1 MGKGWFVTGGRPG
14 DRTLA
19 QQLVGLDVVNIK
31 GKTLLDV
38 GCAEGLISIEM
49 ANRGAAAV
57 HGVEIVP
64 EHVKVGNRLR
74 GDLPVTLEVGD
85 ANTWAPKRAYDVVF
99 MLALLQK
106 VRDPSAV
113 CARFAAAACETV
125 VLRLPPKYAPT
136 IIDDRSGNKPHDIH
150 AVMLACGFA
159 QTKVLFGTFDEWIG
173 RYDRVSA

>member
-1 MGKGWFVTGGRPG
+1 MGKGWFVTDGRPG
-14 DRTLA
+14 DRTLQ
-19 QQLVGLDVVNIK
+19 QQLVGLDVVDVRD
-31 GKTLLDV
+31 KTLLDI
-38 GCAEGLISIEM
+38 GAAEGLISIEM
-49 ANRGAAAV
+49 ARRGAAAV
-57 HGVEIVP
+57 HGVEIVA

-85 ANTWAPKRAYDVVF
+85 ANTWAPKRNYDIVF

-113 CARFAAAACETV
+113 CARFAAAAAETV

-150 AVMLACGFA
+150 AVMVLCGFQ
-159 QTKVLFGTFDEWIG
+159 QTAVRFGTFDEWIG
-173 RYDRVSA
+173 RYDRVRA

>member
-1 MGKGWFVTGGRPG
+1 MGKGWFVTDGRAG

-19 QQLVGLDVVNIK
+19 QQLVGLDKVNVQ
-31 GKTLLDV
+31 GATVLDI

-49 ANRGAAAV
+49 AKRGAAAV
-57 HGVEIVP
+57 HGVEIVA
-64 EHVKVGNRLR
+64 EHVKVGRRLV

-85 ANTWAPKRAYDVVF
+85 ANTWAPKRDYDVVL

-113 CARFAAAACETV
+113 CARFAAAALETV
-125 VLRLPPKYAPT
+125 VLRLPPKHAPT

-150 AVMLACGFA
+150 AVMLACGFEQLA
-159 QTKVLFGTFDEWIG
+159 VRFGTFDEWIG
-173 RYDRVSA
+173 LYHRVRA